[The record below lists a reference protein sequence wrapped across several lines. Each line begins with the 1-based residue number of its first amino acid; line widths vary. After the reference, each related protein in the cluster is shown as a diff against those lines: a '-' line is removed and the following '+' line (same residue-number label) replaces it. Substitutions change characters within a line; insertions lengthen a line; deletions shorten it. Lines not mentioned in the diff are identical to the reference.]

1 MLLPNG
7 FELLGILLS
16 NPLFARLASGRKW
29 ESFDIPVLEIPVL
42 QEITHERVRLF
53 VLAEEDDAYAT
64 QLSHP
69 LAIDWES
76 ESPSI
81 FRSGSVLTRTGPIP
95 SR

>member
-7 FELLGILLS
+7 FELLGVLLS
-16 NPLFARLASGRKW
+16 NPLFARLTSGRKR
-29 ESFDIPVLEIPVL
+29 ESFDISVSEIPVL
-42 QEITHERVRLF
+42 QEMAHERVRLL
-53 VLAEEDDAYAT
+53 VLAEEDDTYAT

-69 LAIDWES
+69 LAIDSES

-81 FRSGSVLTRTGPIP
+81 FRSGSVLTRTGPVP